1 LQKEKIKLFSTFTG
15 IGSPEMAMRNI
26 GLDFEVVGISEVD
39 KWALQAYDAIH
50 CENIEEPEYPSKEE
64 MKKYFLEKNI
74 AYNCS
79 TGKSEMPRN
88 ERDLQR
94 LYKAHKR
101 SKNYGDIR
109 LIDEHNLPEFNFF
122 TYSFP
127 CNNISVAGKQAGLE
141 EGSKTQSS
149 LLWECKRLIEV
160 NKPKYLLME
169 NVKNLVGKKFK
180 PLLELWI
187 ATLDELGY
195 KSSYKVLNGKD
206 FGVPQ
211 NRERVMMISTLGVE
225 EDYIFPDKKPLT
237 ICLHDVLEPEVDE
250 KYYINPEK
258 YKHITDALPSQ
269 EISYCIDANYH
280 KGISVD
286 QYILKRR
293 RKLVQ
298 VGNLENKIHSNTR
311 VYSEEGLSPTLNSMN
326 GGSRQ
331 LKILVDGCAIRG
343 RNPNGENT
351 PTEQMLEINKLEGV
365 SNSITTVGKDSLVC
379 ETSYGVRIVGRNPD
393 NPKSRVKGIP
403 TVQMLELNKDPDICN
418 TLSTVQKDSVVA
430 QYVPDRVII
439 DDTMG
444 FDKDENGNKIPR
456 VYNNVAPALRGMR
469 SGLKTVT
476 REMRVR
482 KLTPLECW
490 RLMGYTDEDFQKT
503 RDNGSLANTKLYER
517 AGRGIVVP
525 MLEDLIHNLFIQ
537 K

>member
-50 CENIEEPEYPSKEE
+50 CENEPEPEYPTKEE
-64 MKKYFLEKNI
+64 MKEYFLEKNI
-74 AYNCS
+74 AYNFS

-101 SKNYGDIR
+101 SRNFGDIR

-127 CNNISVAGKQAGLE
+127 CKNISVAGTQSGLD
-141 EGSKTQSS
+141 EGSETQSS

-187 ATLDELGY
+187 ETLDELGY

-211 NRERVMMISTLGVE
+211 NRERVMMISILDDGE
-225 EDYIFPDKKPLT
+225 EDYIFPEGQPLD
-237 ICLHDVLEPEVDE
+237 ICLHDVLEPKVDE

-258 YKHITDALPSQ
+258 YKHITAPLPSQ

-293 RKLVQ
+293 RQLVQ

-311 VYSEEGLSPTLNSMN
+311 VYAEEGLSPTLNSMN
-326 GGSRQ
+326 GGNRQ
-331 LKILVDGCAIRG
+331 PKILVDGCAIRG
-343 RNPNGENT
+343 RTPKGEGKDT
-351 PTEQMLEINKLEGV
+351 PVEQRLEINKHEGV

-379 ETSYGVRIVGRNPD
+379 ETSYGGRIVGRNPD
-393 NPKSRVKGIP
+393 NPKSRVKGLP
-403 TVQMLELNKDPDICN
+403 TVQMLELNKNPDISN
-418 TLSTVQKDSVVA
+418 TLSTVQKDSVVMNTH
-430 QYVPDRVII
+430 R
-439 DDTMG
+439 
-444 FDKDENGNKIPR
+444 
-456 VYNNVAPALRGMR
+456 
-469 SGLKTVT
+469 
-476 REMRVR
+476 RVR

-490 RLMGYTDEDFQKT
+490 RLMGYTDEDFEKS
-503 RDNGSLANTKLYER
+503 RDKGFLANTKLYER

-525 MLEDLIHNLFIQ
+525 MLEALLTNLFY
-537 K
+537 